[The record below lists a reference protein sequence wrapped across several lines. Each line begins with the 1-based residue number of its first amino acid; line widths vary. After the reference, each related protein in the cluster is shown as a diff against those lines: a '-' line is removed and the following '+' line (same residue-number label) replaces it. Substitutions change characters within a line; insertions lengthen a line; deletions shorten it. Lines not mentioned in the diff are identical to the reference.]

1 MYSPFQQDNNTAHTY
16 NFKMIAVEE
25 AFCEWQIKQRIWP
38 PIPPHF
44 NLCNNY
50 SRSTQYVRVYV
61 SNPHSLQEMKV
72 EMQRE
77 TSNIFREASF
87 TKSSFL
93 SISTFIRTI
102 Y

>member
-1 MYSPFQQDNNTAHTY
+1 MTAL
-16 NFKMIAVEE
+16 EE
-25 AFCEWQIKQRIWP
+25 AFCEWQIKQRIP
-38 PIPPHF
+38 PLLPPHL

-50 SRSTQYVRVYV
+50 SKGTPYDRVCV

-77 TSNIFREASF
+77 TANIFRAAPF
-87 TKSSFL
+87 TKPSFL
-93 SISTFIRTI
+93 SISTFIRSI